1 MATAK
6 RITKQKVQKDLKD
19 AGYKLPH
26 GYAVEKRKKVSP
38 KRKKR

>member
-1 MATAK
+1 MATTK
-6 RITKQKVQKDLKD
+6 KITKQKVQSDLKK

-26 GYAVEKRKKVSP
+26 GYAVEKRKQTP